1 MIIYPDGG
9 QECLQRNRAKKSGGT
24 TASRQALRKHKAK
37 VGKDRPMYHKVSK
50 KAYRQNL
57 ERLVP
62 GWLDYHDWKH
72 MRSIAQE
79 ARV

>member
-1 MIIYPDGG
+1 
-9 QECLQRNRAKKSGGT
+9 
-24 TASRQALRKHKAK
+24 